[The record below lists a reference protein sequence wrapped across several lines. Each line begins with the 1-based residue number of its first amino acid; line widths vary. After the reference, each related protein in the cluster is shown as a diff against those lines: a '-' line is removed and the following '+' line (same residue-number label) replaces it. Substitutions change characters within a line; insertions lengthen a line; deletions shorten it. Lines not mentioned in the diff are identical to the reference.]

1 VTPDGVGYVAAL
13 VLAAIFAVAALSKL
27 RSREATVR
35 SFEELGVP
43 NPASA
48 ARLLPFPELAA
59 SVLLVAVP
67 AVGGMV
73 VLVLLAFFTTFL
85 VNRLRAGVEAPCACF
100 GAAGGRPLSWLTLGR
115 NAMLAVLALLSLLTM
130 RPAVPTPLD
139 VIILLAPTLA
149 ATVVSS
155 VAARTGWNRSLHQS
169 QT

>member
-1 VTPDGVGYVAAL
+1 MTPDGVGYVAAL

-48 ARLLPFPELAA
+48 A
-59 SVLLVAVP
+59 P

-139 VIILLAPTLA
+139 VIIILAPTLA

>member
-1 VTPDGVGYVAAL
+1 VTLDGVGYVAA
-13 VLAAIFAVAALSKL
+13 VALATIFAVAAISKL
-27 RSREATVR
+27 RSLEATVR

-59 SVLLVAVP
+59 SVLLLVVP

-100 GAAGGRPLSWLTLGR
+100 GAPGERPLSWLTLGR
-115 NAMLAVLALLSLLTM
+115 NALLAILALASLLTM
-130 RPAVPTPLD
+130 QPAVPTPLD
-139 VIILLAPTLA
+139 VIVILAPAVAL
-149 ATVVSS
+149 TVISS
-155 VAARTGWNRSLHQS
+155 VVARARRSRSLHQA
-169 QT
+169 

>member
-27 RSREATVR
+27 RSREATVH

-59 SVLLVAVP
+59 SVLLVVVP

-100 GAAGGRPLSWLTLGR
+100 GAPGGRPLSWLTRGR
-115 NAMLAVLALLSLLTM
+115 NAMLAVLALAALLTM
-130 RPAVPTPLD
+130 RPAMPTPLD
-139 VIILLAPTLA
+139 VIVVLAPAMVVTI
-149 ATVVSS
+149 VSS
-155 VAARTGWNRSLHQS
+155 VAARARRSRSLHQA